1 MSVLQLYVAEAI
13 ENPTKITMNYHLA
26 GASILDGSVKLCPKL
41 QELLDSGLQV
51 FNLEAKEW

>member
-1 MSVLQLYVAEAI
+1 VSVLQLYVAEAI
-13 ENPTKITMNYHLA
+13 EIPIKNTMNHHLA

-51 FNLEAKEW
+51 FNLKAKEW